1 MQATEQGRRVV
12 PTIER
17 LDFIGLEYV
26 MPPEKA
32 FGMSRAIGNRRMG
45 GLIEL
50 HTDSGVRGIGEAFGD
65 PRVSQA
71 YFRLIEPLFRG
82 RSIYDFDHIEAGIR
96 NRMYHLGAQNQLTAC
111 LSAINL
117 ALHDAIGRTHGVRVC
132 DLIGGCATTALPV
145 YASTGFFSKDPAN
158 QLEHQMAEVRAHPYL
173 GAKIKIGRNPA
184 DDAARC
190 KLAREM
196 LGDRALLIVDVN
208 GNYTVDLALA
218 SIRAI
223 ERYDIHWL
231 EEPLP
236 PGDVRGYAELRARSP
251 IPIAAGEAHYT
262 MRDFRPLIEGRCVD
276 IVQPSIPT
284 VGGLTE
290 ARRIATL
297 AQAANLRVSPHAW
310 GGGVGLAAA
319 LHFVASLPVTPHG
332 DNVPYPTLVEY
343 DMSDNPLRTR
353 LLKTPLALR
362 DGHLLLPGGPG
373 LGVETDPAV
382 VAQYRVC

>member
-1 MQATEQGRRVV
+1 MPKIV
-12 PTIER
+12 R
-17 LDFIGLEYV
+17 LEFIGLEYV

-45 GLIEL
+45 GLVTIE
-50 HTDSGVRGIGEAFGD
+50 TDAGVVGTGEAFGE
-65 PRVSQA
+65 PRVTKA
-71 YFRLIEPLFRG
+71 YFDMLQPLFRG
-82 RSIYDFDHIEAGIR
+82 RSIYDFDQVEAGIR

-111 LSAINL
+111 LSGINL
-117 ALHDAIGRTHGVRVC
+117 ALWDAIGRTHGVRVC
-132 DLIGGCATTALPV
+132 DLIGGCATNWLPV
-145 YASTGFFSKDPAN
+145 YASTGFFSNDPAN
-158 QLEHQMAEVRAHPYL
+158 QLEQQMADVTAHPYV
-173 GAKIKIGRNPA
+173 GAKIKIGRGPA

-190 KLAREM
+190 KRARDM

-208 GNYTVDLALA
+208 GNYTVDMALA

-236 PGDVRGYAELRARSP
+236 PGDLRGYVELRARSP

-262 MRDFRPLIEGRCVD
+262 LRDFRPLIEGRCVD

-290 ARRIATL
+290 AKRIMTL

-310 GGGVGLAAA
+310 GGAVGLAAA
-319 LHFVASLPVTPHG
+319 LHLVASMPPNPHG
-332 DNVPYPTLVEY
+332 DNIPFPTLVEY
-343 DMSDNPLRTR
+343 DMSDNPLRSR
-353 LLKTPLALR
+353 LLKSPIELR
-362 DGHLLLPGGPG
+362 DGHLLLPEGPG
-373 LGVETDPAV
+373 LGVTLDEATIERH
-382 VAQYRVC
+382 RVC

>member
-1 MQATEQGRRVV
+1 
-12 PTIER
+12 
-17 LDFIGLEYV
+17 

-45 GLIEL
+45 GLVEL
-50 HTDSGVRGIGEAFGD
+50 ETDAGVTGYGEAFGD
-65 PRVSQA
+65 PRVTSA
-71 YFRLIEPLFRG
+71 YFRMIEPLFRD
-82 RSIYDFDHIEAGIR
+82 RSIYDFDHVEAGIR

-111 LSAINL
+111 LSAINI
-117 ALHDAIGRTHGVRVC
+117 ALYDAIGRTHGVRAC
-132 DLIGGCATTALPV
+132 DLLGGCATTRLPV

-158 QLEHQMAEVRAHPYL
+158 QLEQQLAAVQARPYP
-173 GAKIKIGRNPA
+173 GAKIKIGRSPR

-196 LGDRALLIVDVN
+196 LGDQALLIVDVN

-236 PGDVRGYAELRARSP
+236 PSDLRGYAELRARSP

-262 MRDFRPLIEGRCVD
+262 LRDFRQLIDGRCID

-284 VGGLTE
+284 VGGLAE
-290 ARRIATL
+290 ARRIAVL

-310 GGGVGLAAA
+310 GGAIGLAAA
-319 LHFVASLPVTPHG
+319 LHFVASLPVNPHG
-332 DNVPYPTLVEY
+332 DNVPFPTLVEY
-343 DMSDNPLRTR
+343 DMSDNPLRSR
-353 LLKTPLALR
+353 LLGTPLALE
-362 DGHLLLPGGPG
+362 DGHLLLPQGPG
-373 LGVETDPAV
+373 LGVEPDPEAIER
-382 VAQYRVC
+382 YRAG

>member
-1 MQATEQGRRVV
+1 M

-17 LDFIGLEYV
+17 LEFIGLEYV

-45 GLIEL
+45 GLVKIT
-50 HTDSGVRGIGEAFGD
+50 TDAGVVGVGESFGE
-65 PRVSQA
+65 PRVTKA
-71 YFRLIEPLFRG
+71 YFDMVQPLFRG
-82 RSIYDFDHIEAGIR
+82 RSIYDFDQVEAGIR

-111 LSAINL
+111 LSGINL
-117 ALHDAIGRTHGVRVC
+117 ALYDAIGKTHGMRVC
-132 DLIGGCATTALPV
+132 DLIGGCAASALPV
-145 YASTGFFSKDPAN
+145 YASTGFFSNDPAN
-158 QLEHQMAEVRAHPYL
+158 QLEHQMAEVKAHPYL
-173 GAKIKIGRNPA
+173 GAKIKIGRGPA

-190 KLAREM
+190 KLARDM
-196 LGDRALLIVDVN
+196 LGEKALLIVDVN

-236 PGDVRGYAELRARSP
+236 PGDLKGYAELRARSP

-262 MRDFRPLIEGRCVD
+262 MRDFRLLIEGRCID

-290 ARRIATL
+290 AKRIATL
-297 AQAANLRVSPHAW
+297 AQATNLRVSPHAW
-310 GGGVGLAAA
+310 GGAVGLTAA
-319 LHFVASLPVTPHG
+319 LHLVASLPPSPHG
-332 DNVPYPTLVEY
+332 DNIPYPTLVEY
-343 DMSDNPLRTR
+343 DMSDNPLRSR
-353 LLKTPLALR
+353 LLATPLVLR
-362 DGHLLLPGGPG
+362 EGRLMLPDGPG
-373 LGVETDPAV
+373 LGVTLDESV